1 MNRNCCTN
9 SVPYG
14 YGGRRAD
21 TMVFPVR
28 IIMSPTCSSRFLVG
42 KKTRSAAA
50 RTIPRTPPLR
60 KPMPCLTGAPEGTVS
75 GAFATVSGYVACAVR
90 AWRKYVVV
98 LCLLA
103 LAGCGGGERQDE
115 NEPSGNFPVEVVK
128 SSFPEK
134 QKLAK
139 SSDLVVTVRNAGR
152 DTIPD
157 IGLTIDGFDSR
168 SKQPD

>member
-50 RTIPRTPPLR
+50 RTTPVTPPLR
-60 KPMPCLTGAPEGTVS
+60 KPMPCLGTAPEGTVT
-75 GAFATVSGYVACAVR
+75 GATPMVSGYVPRAVR
-90 AWRKYVVV
+90 AWRIYGRGQAAGGARCAAMVSGLCV
-98 LCLLA
+98 LALA
-103 LAGCGGGERQDE
+103 LAGCGGGERQDK
-115 NEPSGNFPVEVVK
+115 NEAAGN
-128 SSFPEK
+128 
-134 QKLAK
+134 
-139 SSDLVVTVRNAGR
+139 
-152 DTIPD
+152 
-157 IGLTIDGFDSR
+157 
-168 SKQPD
+168 

>member
-21 TMVFPVR
+21 TRVFPVR

-50 RTIPRTPPLR
+50 RTTPFTPPLR
-60 KPMPCLTGAPEGTVS
+60 KPMPCLGTAPEGTVVRKAAGRARCAAGRIT
-75 GAFATVSGYVACAVR
+75 GAILPVSGYVPRAVR
-90 AWRKYVVV
+90 AWRVYVVP

-103 LAGCGGGERQDE
+103 FAGCGGGERQDE
-115 NEPSGNFPVEVVK
+115 NEAS
-128 SSFPEK
+128 
-134 QKLAK
+134 
-139 SSDLVVTVRNAGR
+139 
-152 DTIPD
+152 
-157 IGLTIDGFDSR
+157 
-168 SKQPD
+168 

>member
-50 RTIPRTPPLR
+50 RTTPVTPPLR
-60 KPMPCLTGAPEGTVS
+60 KPMACITPAPEGTVT
-75 GAFATVSGYVACAVR
+75 GAIPMVSGYVPDAVR
-90 AWRKYVVV
+90 AWRIYVVAT
-98 LCLLA
+98 CLLA
-103 LAGCGGGERQDE
+103 FAGCGGGERQD
-115 NEPSGNFPVEVVK
+115 K
-128 SSFPEK
+128 
-134 QKLAK
+134 
-139 SSDLVVTVRNAGR
+139 
-152 DTIPD
+152 
-157 IGLTIDGFDSR
+157 
-168 SKQPD
+168 